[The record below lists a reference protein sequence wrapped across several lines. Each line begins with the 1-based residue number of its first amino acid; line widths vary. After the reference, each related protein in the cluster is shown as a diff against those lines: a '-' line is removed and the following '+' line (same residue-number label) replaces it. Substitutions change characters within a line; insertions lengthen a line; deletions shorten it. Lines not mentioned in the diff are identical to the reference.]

1 MYTKNTNISSSALL
15 DIICSVPEINRVFDE
30 IERLRL
36 NNAYI
41 AGGVITQIVWN
52 NLHGFPLLH
61 NIKDIDIVYFD
72 MHTKVSDK
80 RLEINIME
88 AVGGGVKIDVTNQ
101 AFIHR
106 WFKDEYGVITPPLV
120 SAEDGIATWLP
131 AFSIG
136 VQRTENVYYIYAPFG
151 LNDLFKMIVRP
162 NRRSMQISVYQEK
175 TKGYKERWP
184 NITIIPWS

>member
-1 MYTKNTNISSSALL
+1 MYTKKTILVALL

-52 NLHGFPLLH
+52 NLHSFPLLH

-72 MHTKVSDK
+72 MNTKVSDK
-80 RLEINIME
+80 KLEKNIME
-88 AVGGGVKIDVTNQ
+88 AVGGSVKIDVTNQ
-101 AFIHR
+101 AFIHK
-106 WFKDEYGVITPPLV
+106 WFKDEHGVIIQPLV

-136 VQRTENVYYIYAPFG
+136 VQRTENIYYVYAPFG

-162 NRRSMQISVYQEK
+162 NKRSMQLSVYQEK